1 MLNRSSLRITPAMRL
16 FWLSVLGGAVFLAT
30 AWIGF
35 QPASG
40 ATADVSTWRPIWEIH
55 PAFWVSLGVGLGS
68 YLISA
73 WIWSL
78 RQREPAAVL
87 FAVSGVLTLLFSFSS
102 VFWLVEMP
110 LPDGVFHVAA
120 TVNMLSASGFGI
132 VMVCLFLIYPRRL
145 PYWRPLALVVAVGF
159 GVWTLLRT
167 FGPLQDF
174 ADVQRITFYEML
186 AIVVTIIWQVV
197 ATREDPRQR
206 AIAVW
211 LGASV
216 LLGAGAF
223 IATVAAPLT
232 FGYDPLILENYAF
245 SFFLLIYIG
254 LAVGLA
260 RYRLFELGGW
270 AYQILFYVSA
280 AILLLVLDVA
290 IISLLTLEPGT
301 ALGLSLFLVALAYLP
316 ARDFFWRRLSRGR
329 RHTEADLFQN
339 VVAAALQP
347 GTDQRAGRWRALLK
361 EHFRPLELTGL
372 AGAGPVALGIG
383 DEGLSMTVPPVADS
397 PALVMRY
404 PYDGHALFSSRD
416 LSIAEQMVVLMQ
428 HAEASRGE
436 YDRGVS
442 EERTRIARD
451 IHDNI
456 GAQLMMALHSEGT
469 GRKDDMIRDT
479 LADLRDVIN
488 NAENALLPL
497 DDMLADLRSETADRL
512 DPHGLS
518 LDWSVDAMGGVTL
531 SAPMIHTLRS
541 LVREAVSN
549 TIKHAKAKNV
559 SIALTLDANMLDL
572 IARDDGVGF
581 DRDTASRGH
590 GLVNMAS
597 RVESFDGRL
606 TISGDADGTQIKVSL
621 PVGRERT

>member
-1 MLNRSSLRITPAMRL
+1 
-16 FWLSVLGGAVFLAT
+16 
-30 AWIGF
+30 
-35 QPASG
+35 
-40 ATADVSTWRPIWEIH
+40 
-55 PAFWVSLGVGLGS
+55 
-68 YLISA
+68 
-73 WIWSL
+73 
-78 RQREPAAVL
+78 
-87 FAVSGVLTLLFSFSS
+87 
-102 VFWLVEMP
+102 
-110 LPDGVFHVAA
+110 
-120 TVNMLSASGFGI
+120 
-132 VMVCLFLIYPRRL
+132 
-145 PYWRPLALVVAVGF
+145 
-159 GVWTLLRT
+159 
-167 FGPLQDF
+167 LQNF

-186 AIVVTIIWQVV
+186 AIVVTVIWQVV
-197 ATREDPRQR
+197 ATGEDPRQR

-232 FGYDPLILENYAF
+232 FGHEPLILENYAF

-280 AILLLVLDVA
+280 AILLLVMDVA
-290 IISLLTLEPGT
+290 IVSLLTLEPGT

-329 RHTEADLFQN
+329 RQTEASLFQN

-361 EHFRPLELTGL
+361 AHFRPLELAVL
-372 AGAGPVALGIG
+372 ADRRATTLQIG
-383 DEGLSMTVPPVADS
+383 DEGLSMTIPPVADS

-404 PYDGHALFSSRD
+404 PYDGHALFSPHD
-416 LSIAEQMVVLMQ
+416 LSVAEQMVVLMQ

-442 EERTRIARD
+442 EERMRIARD

-456 GAQLMMALHSEGT
+456 GAQLMMALHSEET

-488 NAENALLPL
+488 NAENTLLPL

-512 DPHGLS
+512 DQHGLT
-518 LDWSVDAMGGVTL
+518 LDWSADVVDGMTL
-531 SAPMIHTLRS
+531 NAPMIHTIRS

-549 TIKHAKAKNV
+549 TIKHAQARTV
-559 SIALTLDANMLDL
+559 WVTLALDADVLDL
-572 IARDDGVGF
+572 LARDDGIGF
-581 DRDTASRGH
+581 DRDKANRGH
-590 GLVNMAS
+590 GLINMAS
-597 RVESFDGRL
+597 RVESLGGKL
-606 TISGDADGTQIKVSL
+606 TISGGPEGTQIKVSL
-621 PVGRERT
+621 PIGGERT